1 MVSNVK
7 YYSGKNINIRKAVPF
22 SVVVLISFFVI
33 LVINLAD
40 SLPELLFLTFLSY
53 FLSGFVAW
61 VLAYFR
67 SRRQKKDTE
76 E

>member
-1 MVSNVK
+1 M
-7 YYSGKNINIRKAVPF
+7 AHPF
-22 SVVVLISFFVI
+22 LISFFVI

-61 VLAYFR
+61 VMAYFR

>member
-7 YYSGKNINIRKAVPF
+7 YYSGKDINIRKAVPF

-40 SLPELLFLTFLSY
+40 NLPELLFLTFLSY

-61 VLAYFR
+61 VLAHFR
-67 SRRQKKDTE
+67 GRRQNKDAKE
-76 E
+76 